1 MQYFD
6 WFEMRF
12 EKVHALRHVK
22 DDSLHRTTHGICK
35 KLRLKLAIEEHE
47 DAMGALSLRKFA
59 ASYGV
64 SRTTMQAR
72 IKWTN
77 DRLNTRL
84 SGHIIE

>member
-1 MQYFD
+1 
-6 WFEMRF
+6 MRV

-47 DAMGALSLRKFA
+47 DTMGALSLRKFA